1 MMEDTNLHIQEAQ
14 QTPSKMNSRR
24 YTRRYIIVKLSKD
37 KERILQASRE
47 KQLSQTI
54 YLQ

>member
-1 MMEDTNLHIQEAQ
+1 MMKDTNLHIQEAQ
-14 QTPSKMNSRR
+14 QTPNRINSSR
-24 YTRRYIIVKLSKD
+24 YTWRDIIVKLSKD
-37 KERILQASRE
+37 KERILQASKE